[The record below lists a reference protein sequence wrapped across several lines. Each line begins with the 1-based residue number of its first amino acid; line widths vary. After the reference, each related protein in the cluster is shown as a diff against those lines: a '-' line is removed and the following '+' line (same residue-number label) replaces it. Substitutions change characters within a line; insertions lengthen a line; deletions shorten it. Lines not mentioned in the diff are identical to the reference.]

1 MSRIGRQPIKLEPG
15 VDVQL
20 GDRMVTVNGPKGT
33 LSRRL
38 SPRVT
43 VSVTDGLVRVERA
56 GNSKQDRALHGT
68 TRAHVANMVKG
79 VTGGFEKKL
88 EIRGVGYRARLSGRT
103 LDVSVGKA
111 HSCVYTLPEGIEVA
125 ISVVTSLHATEKNT
139 LLAISGID
147 KELVGQVAADIRR
160 FHPPEPY
167 LGKGIRYVDEHVR
180 RKAGKTVG

>member
-1 MSRIGRQPIKLEPG
+1 MSRIGRQPIKLDTG
-15 VDVQL
+15 IDVQL
-20 GDRMVTVNGPKGT
+20 GDGAVTVKGPKGT

-38 SPRVT
+38 SPRV
-43 VSVTDGLVRVERA
+43 SVTETDRLVRVERA
-56 GNSKQDRALHGT
+56 GNSKQDKAVHGT
-68 TRAHVANMVKG
+68 TRAHLANMVEG
-79 VTGGFEKKL
+79 VTKGFEKKL
-88 EIRGVGYRARLSGRT
+88 EIRGVGYRARLSGRS
-103 LDVSVGKA
+103 LEVSVGKA
-111 HSCVYTLPEGIEVA
+111 HTCVYTLPEGIDVA
-125 ISVVTSLHATEKNT
+125 ISTVTSIHSTEKNT

>member
-15 VDVQL
+15 VTVQP
-20 GDRMVTVNGPKGT
+20 GDGTIAVTGPKGT
-33 LSRRL
+33 LTRQL
-38 SPRVT
+38 SPRV
-43 VSVTDGLVRVERA
+43 SVTVDDGVVRVERA
-56 GNSKQDRALHGT
+56 SDSKQDRALHGT
-68 TRAHVANMVKG
+68 MRALVANMVEG
-79 VTGGFEKKL
+79 VVKGFEKKL

-111 HSCVYTLPEGIEVA
+111 HPCLYTLPEGIEVA
-125 ISVVTSLHATEKNT
+125 ISTVTSIHATEKHT
-139 LLAISGID
+139 QLVVSGID

-167 LGKGIRYVDEHVR
+167 LGKGIRYVGEHVR